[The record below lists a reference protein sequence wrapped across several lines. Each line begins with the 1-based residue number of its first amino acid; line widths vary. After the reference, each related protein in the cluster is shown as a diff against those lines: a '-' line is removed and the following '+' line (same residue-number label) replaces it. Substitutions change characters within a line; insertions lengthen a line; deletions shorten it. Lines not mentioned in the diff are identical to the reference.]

1 MVCIRKVT
9 VDDLLSMQACNLFCL
24 PENYQMKYYFYHI
37 LSWPHLLYVAEDYG
51 GKDEAIDKF
60 VLYKTEVENQLGKKI
75 KVVRSDRGGEYV
87 APFAELCAKHG
98 IRHEFT
104 APYSPQQ
111 NGIAERK
118 NRTLKEMVT
127 AMLISSGMS
136 QDMWGEAIL
145 TATYLLNKIPRKE
158 KEETPYEL
166 WMGRKPSYQY
176 LRVWGCLAKVAVP
189 TPKAQKIGPKSVDC
203 IFIGYAKNSTA
214 YRFIVHESKNPDIQK
229 NTIMESRNAS
239 FFENIFPCL
248 SKETGS
254 SSRLDDK
261 VVQDKRQR
269 DDNDLQDERQD
280 QTEEEE
286 VEPRRSKRARNEKSF
301 GPDFVSF
308 MVENEPTS
316 YREAVTSSE
325 GQQWREAI
333 KSEIE
338 SILQNH
344 TWELVDLPPGCKAL
358 GYKWIFKKKMKA
370 DGTVDKY
377 KARLV
382 IQGFRQREGLDYF
395 DTYSPVTRI
404 TSIRTIIAIAALRNL
419 EIHQMDVKTAFLNGD
434 LEEEIYMNQPEGF
447 IAPGQEGKVCRLV
460 KSLYGLK
467 QAPKQ
472 WHQKFDHTMLESGF
486 KINECDKCVY
496 VKDTSAG
503 YVILCL
509 YVDDMLI
516 VGSNDKIIRSTKDM
530 LKSKFDMKDMGLADV
545 ILGIKIIRTQNG
557 LVLSQAHYVDKIL
570 NTHNAGDSGQART
583 PIDTSMHLSKNRG
596 LGVAQ
601 LEYSR
606 IIGMLMYLMTGT
618 RPDLAYAVS
627 RLSRYTSNPS
637 YAHWKAITRV
647 LHYLRYSRDY
657 GLHYDRHPAVIEGY
671 SDANWISDIKDSRS
685 TSGYVFTLGGAAIS
699 WKSSKQTVI
708 AKSTMESEF
717 IALDKCGEEAEWL
730 RQFVEDIPR
739 WPKPVT
745 AISIHC
751 DSKSAMG
758 RAKSTMYNGKSRHIR
773 RRHNSIRQLLSTGVI
788 SIDYV
793 ASKDNIADPFT
804 KGLSRELV
812 SKSSKGMGLKPLKE

>member
-1 MVCIRKVT
+1 MKFMSLQVKESKAV
-9 VDDLLSMQACNLFCL
+9 
-24 PENYQMKYYFYHI
+24 ENVE
-37 LSWPHLLYVAEDYG
+37 LEC
-51 GKDEAIDKF
+51 KDEAIDKF

-75 KVVRSDRGGEYV
+75 KVVRSDRG
-87 APFAELCAKHG
+87 AK
-98 IRHEFT
+98 R
-104 APYSPQQ
+104 YCR
-111 NGIAERK
+111 ERK
-118 NRTLKEMVT
+118 KRTVKEMVN
-127 AMLISSGMS
+127 AMLICSGLS

-166 WMGRKPSYQY
+166 WMGRKLSYH
-176 LRVWGCLAKVAVP
+176 
-189 TPKAQKIGPKSVDC
+189 
-203 IFIGYAKNSTA
+203 A
-214 YRFIVHESKNPDIQK
+214 YRFIIHDLKNQDIQK
-229 NTIMESRNAS
+229 NVVMESWNAS

-248 SKETGS
+248 TKETGS
-254 SSRLDDK
+254 SSRLDDE

-269 DDNDLQDERQD
+269 DDNDLQVEIQD
-280 QTEEEE
+280 QFEEE
-286 VEPRRSKRARNEKSF
+286 VKPRRGKRARTEKSCR
-301 GPDFVSF
+301 PDFVSF

-316 YREAVTSSE
+316 YEEAVTSSE
-325 GQQWREAI
+325 GHHWKEAI
-333 KSEIE
+333 KSEID

-344 TWELVDLPPGCKAL
+344 TWELVDLPHGCKPL

-370 DGTVDKY
+370 DGTIDQY

-395 DTYSPVTRI
+395 DTYSPVT
-404 TSIRTIIAIAALRNL
+404 N
-419 EIHQMDVKTAFLNGD
+419 

-447 IAPGQEGKVCRLV
+447 IAPGQEGK
-460 KSLYGLK
+460 G
-467 QAPKQ
+467 
-472 WHQKFDHTMLESGF
+472 
-486 KINECDKCVY
+486 
-496 VKDTSAG
+496 
-503 YVILCL
+503 
-509 YVDDMLI
+509 
-516 VGSNDKIIRSTKDM
+516 
-530 LKSKFDMKDMGLADV
+530 
-545 ILGIKIIRTQNG
+545 
-557 LVLSQAHYVDKIL
+557 
-570 NTHNAGDSGQART
+570 
-583 PIDTSMHLSKNRG
+583 
-596 LGVAQ
+596 
-601 LEYSR
+601 
-606 IIGMLMYLMTGT
+606 
-618 RPDLAYAVS
+618 
-627 RLSRYTSNPS
+627 LSRYTSNPS

-751 DSKSAMG
+751 DSKSAW
-758 RAKSTMYNGKSRHIR
+758 KEPKDN
-773 RRHNSIRQLLSTGVI
+773 
-788 SIDYV
+788 
-793 ASKDNIADPFT
+793 DNIADPFT